1 MQIEL
6 QDMRNLLEE
15 KGKTIQTLMQSTEE
29 KSKTATALHGQVAMA
44 SNQLD
49 ETAEAVK
56 IVELK
61 EKLEVTEIQVFI
73 IMKSKSTVNFE
84 LKVFLI
90 T

>member
-49 ETAEAVK
+49 ETAEVVK